1 MSASSIEFWNNWI
14 LISLNSLFFYFYIK
28 YLNSRKILLIPI
40 LFVVATLP
48 FAVYLAGLVNTIT
61 FCLLIIFE
69 IFLEQKTLFVLV
81 FLYQKCIFILAS
93 ISLYIYYVWIPFFNN
108 VSINQL
114 TSFSEQS
121 IYDRINLL
129 SDEILHLPG
138 TFLTIWTT
146 QKLFIYFK
154 LIEI

>member
-69 IFLEQKTLFVLV
+69 IFRTKDFVRSR

-93 ISLYIYYVWIPFFNN
+93 ISLYIYYVWIPFLNN

-121 IYDRINLL
+121 IYDRVNLL